1 VIGKVRGWHFGRYP
15 ATRTK
20 RAREDLTEFQPH
32 LLEALANTAQPDL
45 ALATFDR
52 FLAEQPAG
60 VQLFAMLRNNPELFE
75 LLAGIMGSAP
85 RLARLVSRRPRLMD
99 VLLDPDFLGKLP
111 GEKELTR
118 LVGEQ
123 LKMARTYEECLD
135 RVRQFG
141 QEQSFLI
148 GIRIL
153 SATITG
159 EEAGFAYS
167 ALAAAVITGM
177 KKQVEWLMERQHGA
191 VPGGEMAVL
200 GMGKLG
206 GGEMAAN
213 SDLDLIIIYRYGED
227 RESTGLKPLA
237 PTQYYSRATQRLIS
251 SLSVPTAEGNL
262 YDVDMRLRPSGKSG
276 PVATSLTA
284 FNVYQESDAWTWEHL
299 ALTRARIIDAPD
311 RLRGDIE
318 ATIAR
323 ILTRRRDRQKIAAD
337 VVDMRERIAKEKG
350 TSNIWDM
357 KQIRGGLVD
366 LEFIA
371 QFLQLVHSADHPE
384 ILDQNTIR
392 ALCKARD
399 AGVLETGDA
408 RNLVAAAHLYST
420 LGQIVRLCQDGL
432 FDPDKAPQDLKA
444 LLSRAVG
451 VDDFSKIEPMLAEQQ
466 KNVTELFGKVIR

>member
-1 VIGKVRGWHFGRYP
+1 
-15 ATRTK
+15 
-20 RAREDLTEFQPH
+20 
-32 LLEALANTAQPDL
+32 
-45 ALATFDR
+45 
-52 FLAEQPAG
+52 
-60 VQLFAMLRNNPELFE
+60 MLRNNPELFE

-118 LVGEQ
+118 LVREQ

-135 RVRQFG
+135 RIRQFG

-167 ALAAAVITGM
+167 ALACAVITGL
-177 KKQVEWLMERQHGA
+177 KELVEWVMERQHGGVA
-191 VPGGEMAVL
+191 GGEMAVL

-213 SDLDLIIIYRYGED
+213 SDLDLIIIYRYDDD
-227 RESTGLKPLA
+227 RESTGLKPLP

-251 SLSVPTAEGNL
+251 SLSVPTAEGGL

-276 PVATSLTA
+276 PVATSLIA
-284 FNVYQESDAWTWEHL
+284 FNAYQENDAWTWEHL
-299 ALTRARIIDAPD
+299 ALTRARVIDAPD
-311 RLRGDIE
+311 RLRADIE

-323 ILTRRRDRQKIAAD
+323 ILTRRLDRRKIAGD

-366 LEFIA
+366 LEFIT

-384 ILDQNTIR
+384 ILDQNTTR

-408 RNLVAAAHLYST
+408 RMLIAAAHLYST

-432 FDPDKAPQDLKA
+432 FDPDQAPQDLKA
-444 LLSRAVG
+444 LLCRAAG
-451 VDDFSKIEPMLAEQQ
+451 IEDFSKIEPMLVAHQTD
-466 KNVTELFGKVIR
+466 VAELFGKIIR

>member
-1 VIGKVRGWHFGRYP
+1 
-15 ATRTK
+15 
-20 RAREDLTEFQPH
+20 
-32 LLEALANTAQPDL
+32 
-45 ALATFDR
+45 
-52 FLAEQPAG
+52 
-60 VQLFAMLRNNPELFE
+60 
-75 LLAGIMGSAP
+75 
-85 RLARLVSRRPRLMD
+85 
-99 VLLDPDFLGKLP
+99 
-111 GEKELTR
+111 
-118 LVGEQ
+118 
-123 LKMARTYEECLD
+123 
-135 RVRQFG
+135 
-141 QEQSFLI
+141 
-148 GIRIL
+148 
-153 SATITG
+153 
-159 EEAGFAYS
+159 
-167 ALAAAVITGM
+167 
-177 KKQVEWLMERQHGA
+177 
-191 VPGGEMAVL
+191 
-200 GMGKLG
+200 
-206 GGEMAAN
+206 MAAN
-213 SDLDLIIIYRYGED
+213 SDLDLIIIYRYGND
-227 RESTGLKPLA
+227 QESTGLKPLA

-276 PVATSLTA
+276 PVATSLAA
-284 FNVYQESDAWTWEHL
+284 FKVYQESEAWTWEHL
-299 ALTRARIIDAPD
+299 ALTRARIIDASD

-323 ILTRRRDRQKIAAD
+323 ILTRRRDRGKIATD
-337 VVDMRERIAKEKG
+337 VLEMRERIAKEKG
-350 TSNIWDM
+350 TNNIWDM

-466 KNVTELFGKVIR
+466 QNVTELFGKIIR